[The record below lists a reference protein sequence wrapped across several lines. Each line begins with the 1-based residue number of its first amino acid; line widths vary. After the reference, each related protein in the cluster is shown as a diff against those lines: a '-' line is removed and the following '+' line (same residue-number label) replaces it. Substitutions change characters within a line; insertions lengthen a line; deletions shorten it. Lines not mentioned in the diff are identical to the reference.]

1 MSTIEPLTAAVIFL
15 IALLSSLQIDVYI
28 AQSSNGEASRQELGS
43 AADAAML
50 ASQALASNLSQP
62 LTSPFPITD
71 CNSAAITLA
80 GEINKAPVPSD
91 ITRVATAQGI
101 LVLVQVEADKLTT
114 RQRLLSPAAFGLCS
128 SNS

>member
-62 LTSPFPITD
+62 LTPPFPITD

>member
-1 MSTIEPLTAAVIFL
+1 MSTIEPLTAAVILL

-62 LTSPFPITD
+62 LTPPFPITD

-101 LVLVQVEADKLTT
+101 LVLVQVVADTLTT

>member
-1 MSTIEPLTAAVIFL
+1 MSTIEPLTAAVILL

-62 LTSPFPITD
+62 LTPPFPITD

>member
-1 MSTIEPLTAAVIFL
+1 MSTIEPLTAAVILL

-62 LTSPFPITD
+62 LTPPFPITD

-80 GEINKAPVPSD
+80 GEIKKAPVPSD

>member
-1 MSTIEPLTAAVIFL
+1 ML
-15 IALLSSLQIDVYI
+15 
-28 AQSSNGEASRQELGS
+28 ASQ
-43 AADAAML
+43 AL

-62 LTSPFPITD
+62 LTPPFPITD

>member
-15 IALLSSLQIDVYI
+15 IALLSSIQIDVYI

-62 LTSPFPITD
+62 LTPPFPITD

>member
-1 MSTIEPLTAAVIFL
+1 MSTIEPLTAAVILL

-50 ASQALASNLSQP
+50 ASQALASNLSQS
-62 LTSPFPITD
+62 LTPPFPITD

>member
-71 CNSAAITLA
+71 CNAAAITLA

-91 ITRVATAQGI
+91 VTRVATAQGI